1 MLLLI
6 IGVSGLIFILILI
19 IIAYMCCR
27 RKKNKLKKIDI
38 FSEYV
43 DTERTTSLFDTNG
56 FPNENRKYTEGG
68 TPQDSRS
75 WIKMV

>member
-1 MLLLI
+1 MMLLI
-6 IGVSGLIFILILI
+6 IGVSALIFILILF
-19 IIAYMCCR
+19 IIACVFCCR
-27 RKKNKLKKIDI
+27 KKKKLKKIDI
-38 FSEYV
+38 FSEYL
-43 DTERTTSLFDTNG
+43 DTERTTTLFDTNG

>member
-1 MLLLI
+1 MMLLI
-6 IGVSGLIFILILI
+6 IGVSALIFILILI
-19 IIAYMCCR
+19 IIAYVCCC
-27 RKKNKLKKIDI
+27 RKKNRLKKIDI
-38 FSEYV
+38 FAESVES
-43 DTERTTSLFDTNG
+43 DRSSTLFDTNG